1 MGSGWGDTTGAGVL
15 NNWGRRGL
23 KVGAYKA
30 VVYGIGSGGSHRVPF
45 VQTQFQV
52 SAAISWQMRL
62 A

>member
-1 MGSGWGDTTGAGVL
+1 MIQQGVL
-15 NNWGRRGL
+15 KNWGGRGL

-45 VQTQFQV
+45 QV
-52 SAAISWQMRL
+52 SAAISWQTRL

>member
-1 MGSGWGDTTGAGVL
+1 MIQQGVL
-15 NNWGRRGL
+15 KNWGGGRGL

-45 VQTQFQV
+45 QV
-52 SAAISWQMRL
+52 SAAISWQTRL